1 MIKFLLLIFLCT
13 AGCIWL
19 DRSEKPVKEDTI
31 SIVPISD
38 TVAKIPDDNV
48 DTVFAPECD
57 SVIVLNTILHKRID
71 SLNNA
76 LFGAKYK
83 IERVKYYLAIVN
95 RKPSQV
101 KFLRSW
107 LNRAVK

>member
-1 MIKFLLLIFLCT
+1 MIKFLLLIVLCT

-31 SIVPISD
+31 CIEPISD
-38 TVAKIPDDNV
+38 TVAKIPD
-48 DTVFAPECD
+48 TVIAVPAVSNCD
-57 SVIVLNTILHKRID
+57 SIVTQNALLQKHID

-107 LNRAVK
+107 VTRAVK